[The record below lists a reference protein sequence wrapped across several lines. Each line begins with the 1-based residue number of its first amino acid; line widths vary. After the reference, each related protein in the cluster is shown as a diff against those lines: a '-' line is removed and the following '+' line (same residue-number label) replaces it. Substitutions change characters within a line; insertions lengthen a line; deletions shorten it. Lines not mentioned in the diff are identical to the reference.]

1 MGHPSQFDWKTTE
14 KIRFPTFRCVKEHFH
29 LSSRVSLCFIDINNV
44 EKHKERSVHHLQK
57 IANINIEELDSIR
70 LKPEVDHERK
80 VAVFDLLE
88 ENYFAPI
95 GGQIGPYDVDLSIED
110 GKRLVLDVAKEGE
123 SEHFVQIKVPLMPLR
138 KIVKD
143 YFLICD
149 SYFSAIKTASPAQIE
164 AIDMGRRGLHNEG
177 SVILRERLE
186 EKVAIDHDT
195 ARRLFTL
202 VCVLHI
208 RQ

>member
-1 MGHPSQFDWKTTE
+1 
-14 KIRFPTFRCVKEHFH
+14 
-29 LSSRVSLCFIDINNV
+29 
-44 EKHKERSVHHLQK
+44 VHHLQK
-57 IANINIEELDSIR
+57 IANINIDGLNGVR
-70 LKPEVDHERK
+70 LKPELEHERK
-80 VAVFDLLE
+80 VAIFDLLE
-88 ENYFAPI
+88 ENYFAPV
-95 GGQIGPYDVDLSIED
+95 GDEIGPYDVDLSIED

-123 SEHFVQIKVPLMPLR
+123 KEYFTQVKVPLMPVR
-138 KIVKD
+138 KIIKD
-143 YFLICD
+143 YFMICD
-149 SYFSAIKTASPAQIE
+149 SYFKAIKTASPAQIE

-186 EKVAIDHDT
+186 EKIHVDHDT

>member
-1 MGHPSQFDWKTTE
+1 M
-14 KIRFPTFRCVKEHFH
+14 
-29 LSSRVSLCFIDINNV
+29 
-44 EKHKERSVHHLQK
+44 HHLQK
-57 IANINIEELDSIR
+57 IANIQIEELDGIR
-70 LKPEVDHERK
+70 LKPEVEHERK

-88 ENYFAPI
+88 ENYFAPV
-95 GGQIGPYDVDLSIED
+95 GDEIGPYDVKLSIED
-110 GKRLVLDVAKEGE
+110 GKRLVLDVAKEGKTDY
-123 SEHFVQIKVPLMPLR
+123 FTQIKVPLMPVR

-143 YFLICD
+143 YFLVCD
-149 SYFSAIKTASPAQIE
+149 SYFKAIKTASPAQIE

-177 SVILRERLE
+177 STILRDRLE
-186 EKVAIDHDT
+186 EKVHVDHDT

>member
-1 MGHPSQFDWKTTE
+1 MSQ
-14 KIRFPTFRCVKEHFH
+14 V
-29 LSSRVSLCFIDINNV
+29 
-44 EKHKERSVHHLQK
+44 QK
-57 IANINIEELDSIR
+57 IANIFIEEIDGIR
-70 LKPEVDHERK
+70 LKPEIEHERK

-88 ENYFAPI
+88 ENYFAPL
-95 GGQIGPYDVDLSIED
+95 GEHLGPYDVKMSIED
-110 GKRLVLDVAKEGE
+110 GKRLVLDVANEGLTDY
-123 SEHFVQIKVPLMPLR
+123 FTQVKLPLMPLR
-138 KIVKD
+138 KIIKD

-149 SYFSAIKTASPAQIE
+149 SYFKAIKTASPAQIE

-177 SVILRERLE
+177 STILRERLE
-186 EKVAIDHDT
+186 DKVHVDHDT

>member
-1 MGHPSQFDWKTTE
+1 M
-14 KIRFPTFRCVKEHFH
+14 
-29 LSSRVSLCFIDINNV
+29 
-44 EKHKERSVHHLQK
+44 QK
-57 IANINIEELDSIR
+57 IANINIEGLDAIR
-70 LKPEVDHERK
+70 LKPEIEHERK
-80 VAVFDLLE
+80 VAIFDLLE
-88 ENYFAPI
+88 ENYFAPV
-95 GGQIGPYDVDLSIED
+95 GDEIGPYDVNLSIED
-110 GKRLVLDVAKEGE
+110 GKRLVLDVSKEGE
-123 SEHFVQIKVPLMPLR
+123 KEVFTQIKVPLMPVR

-143 YFLICD
+143 YFLVCD
-149 SYFSAIKTASPAQIE
+149 SYFQAIKTASPAQIE

-186 EKVAIDHDT
+186 EKVQIDHDT

>member
-1 MGHPSQFDWKTTE
+1 M
-14 KIRFPTFRCVKEHFH
+14 
-29 LSSRVSLCFIDINNV
+29 
-44 EKHKERSVHHLQK
+44 HHLQK
-57 IANINIEELDSIR
+57 IANIQIEELDGIR
-70 LKPEVDHERK
+70 LKPEVEHERK

-88 ENYFAPI
+88 ENYFAPV
-95 GGQIGPYDVDLSIED
+95 GDEIGPYDVKLSIED
-110 GKRLVLDVAKEGE
+110 GKRLVLDVAKEGKTDY
-123 SEHFVQIKVPLMPLR
+123 FLQIKVPLMPVR

-143 YFLICD
+143 YFLVCD
-149 SYFSAIKTASPAQIE
+149 SYFKAIKTASPAQIE

-177 SVILRERLE
+177 STILRDRLE
-186 EKVAIDHDT
+186 EKVHVDHDT

>member
-1 MGHPSQFDWKTTE
+1 M
-14 KIRFPTFRCVKEHFH
+14 
-29 LSSRVSLCFIDINNV
+29 
-44 EKHKERSVHHLQK
+44 HHLQK
-57 IANINIEELDSIR
+57 IANIQIEELDGIR
-70 LKPEVDHERK
+70 LKPEVEHERK

-88 ENYFAPI
+88 ENYFAPV
-95 GGQIGPYDVDLSIED
+95 GDEIGPYDVKLSIED
-110 GKRLVLDVAKEGE
+110 GKRLVLDVAKEGKTDY
-123 SEHFVQIKVPLMPLR
+123 FMQIKVPLMPVR

-143 YFLICD
+143 YFLVCD
-149 SYFSAIKTASPAQIE
+149 SYFKAIKTASPAQIE

-177 SVILRERLE
+177 STILRDRLE
-186 EKVAIDHDT
+186 EKVHVDHDT

>member
-1 MGHPSQFDWKTTE
+1 M
-14 KIRFPTFRCVKEHFH
+14 
-29 LSSRVSLCFIDINNV
+29 
-44 EKHKERSVHHLQK
+44 HHLQK
-57 IANINIEELDSIR
+57 IANINIEEVDSVR
-70 LKPEVDHERK
+70 LKPEIEHERK
-80 VAVFDLLE
+80 VAIFDLLE
-88 ENYFAPI
+88 ENYFAPA
-95 GGQIGPYDVDLSIED
+95 GDQTGPYDVNLSIED

-123 SEHFVQIKVPLMPLR
+123 SEHFTQVKVPLMPVR

-143 YFLICD
+143 YFMICD
-149 SYFSAIKTASPAQIE
+149 SYFKAIKTSSPAQIE

-177 SVILRERLE
+177 SVILRDRLE
-186 EKVAIDHDT
+186 EKIRVDHDT